1 MSIHVKRLSVI
12 AGLGA
17 LLAMAGCDSNSS
29 YDHRYDDYSYDRYP
43 SSDRNSAYER
53 GYRDGERASFNQ
65 NYNSRDYREGY
76 DRGRKETKR
85 DSKERSRDRSDYRHS
100 NEAQYG
106 FRVVS

>member
-76 DRGRKETKR
+76 DRGRKEAKQ
-85 DSKERSRDRSDYRHS
+85 EHRHTGID
-100 NEAQYG
+100 EAFG
-106 FRVVS
+106 RP